1 MYRNRFKLDK
11 RSDSSTTTSNVAASS
26 TNTAESNNNPFKWSG
41 NVIEDNEEI
50 NKIKPVLPI
59 TIVKK
64 KKLRKQNEKLV
75 YCTYY
80 NRDGFCR
87 NGS

>member
-11 RSDSSTTTSNVAASS
+11 RSDSSTTTSNVSALS

-41 NVIEDNEEI
+41 NVIEAENEEI
-50 NKIKPVLPI
+50 NKIKPVLP
-59 TIVKK
+59 IVKK